1 MNPKNKITFFIL
13 AALPFYLNDFSN
25 IFVKDEVTWL
35 ALDYSL
41 KLIPLTFLLC
51 MIKAGNLSFKDLG
64 LTALSPNR
72 FIFWTLFITTLGL
85 CLDEP
90 GFSIWG
96 KILPSINLGSIPIG
110 QESPYYV
117 LDMTVGLALVA
128 IAEEVIFRGLAFT
141 ALKEKGYSPSSVF
154 IISGIA
160 FGLIHWSA
168 GPVAIVTTAITG
180 AGLMVCMWKTRSIL
194 PTIIAHYIINYLSFS
209 GLAAQFW
216 EI

>member
-1 MNPKNKITFFIL
+1 MNFKNKITLFIL

-25 IFVKDEVTWL
+25 IFVKDEVTWIT
-35 ALDYSL
+35 LDYSL
-41 KLIPLTFLLC
+41 KLIPLAFLLC

-64 LTALSPNR
+64 ITTLSPKR
-72 FIFWTLFITTLGL
+72 FAFWTFSITALGL

-110 QESPYYV
+110 QDSPYFL

-141 ALKEKGYSPSSVF
+141 ALKEKGYSPSTVF
-154 IISGIA
+154 IISGIT

-168 GPVAIVTTAITG
+168 GPVAIVATAITG
-180 AGLMVCMWKTRSIL
+180 SGLMVCMWKTRSIL
-194 PTIIAHYIINYLSFS
+194 PTIVAHYIINYLSFS
-209 GLAAQFW
+209 GMAVKFW
-216 EI
+216 GI